1 MNNNYFENLA
11 NSIKVSEPKSE
22 VPKESLEATLTV
34 KVDIDCKLYCD
45 GDFLDLFEANKVKKI
60 SIPTGQ
66 HLITIESE
74 QFDEITEDQVIDA
87 TEPGKNYLLL
97 VKDLKEKEDIFKKNK
112 ESKIVQAAAEKE
124 AKEKEKDKKKKEKE
138 QEELKKAQLVQE
150 VQDNLQKGKEYY
162 EAHIYD
168 LAISCFEKVVAVTN
182 DAEALLYIG
191 FCYEGQDG
199 DDESM
204 RDATKAILWY
214 RKSAEQ
220 GFARAQAV
228 LGHRYRDGRG
238 VEQNYVEAV
247 KWYRKSAMQGC
258 AFAQENLGDCYFN
271 GQGVAQNMGEAVNWY
286 TKAAEQGLVHAQ
298 SNLGWCYCCGKG
310 VETDYAKAVEWYSK
324 AAEQGYAYAQC
335 ELGNCYSNGL
345 GVSLDFAKAVEWYTK
360 AAEQGNVIA
369 QSNLG
374 WCYRYGK
381 GVETDY
387 AKAVEWYIKAAEQGN
402 AYAQCEL
409 GLYYDDVS
417 EESWGPSG
425 DFAKA
430 EEWYLKAANQGNIRG
445 QYRLGWLYSCYSG
458 LRMGRVVV
466 DNMNKAIKWLT
477 KAANQGE
484 SDAME
489 NLGDIYSEL
498 GDFDGLDGFDI
509 HSIDDLSKYKA
520 YSLSVDW
527 YKKYLETRKDWPFGM
542 LWNQSIL
549 GLADCYENGDGVEK
563 NSERAIECLESG
575 LKILE
580 DFGVNDD
587 SVLNRQRDMQRKLG
601 LIYEARWLYT
611 DSKEDRKMAIKWY
624 SKAAKN
630 DDEYSKNRL
639 EKM

>member
-1 MNNNYFENLA
+1 MDNNYFESLA
-11 NSIKVSEPKSE
+11 NSIQDSEPKTKNTQENS
-22 VPKESLEATLTV
+22 EATLTV
-34 KVDIDCKLYCD
+34 KVDINCKLYCD

-87 TEPGKNYLLL
+87 MEPGKNYLLL

-112 ESKIVQAAAEKE
+112 ESKIAQATAEKE
-124 AKEKEKDKKKKEKE
+124 EKEKEKDKRKKEKE
-138 QEELKKAQLVQE
+138 QDELKKAQLVQE

-168 LAISCFEKVVAVTN
+168 LAISCLEKVVAATN

-204 RDATKAILWY
+204 RDAAKAILWY

-238 VEQNYVEAV
+238 VGQNYVEAV
-247 KWYRKSAMQGC
+247 KWYRKSAAQGWVS
-258 AFAQENLGDCYFN
+258 AQVNLGVCYEKGIGV
-271 GQGVAQNMGEAVNWY
+271 GQ
-286 TKAAEQGLVHAQ
+286 
-298 SNLGWCYCCGKG
+298 
-310 VETDYAKAVEWYSK
+310 
-324 AAEQGYAYAQC
+324 
-335 ELGNCYSNGL
+335 
-345 GVSLDFAKAVEWYTK
+345 DFAKAVEWYTK
-360 AAEQGNVIA
+360 AAEQGHAGA
-369 QSNLG
+369 QNNLG
-374 WCYRYGK
+374 NCYLNGRGVAQNMGEAFNWYTKAAENGEKVAQYNLGVCYREGL

-387 AKAVEWYIKAAEQGN
+387 AKAIEWYTKAAEQG
-402 AYAQCEL
+402 YTDAQCVL

-430 EEWYLKAANQGNIRG
+430 EEWYLKAANQGAIDG
-445 QYRLGWLYSCYSG
+445 QYRLGWLYNCYSG
-458 LRMGRVVV
+458 LRTGRIIV
-466 DNMNKAIKWLT
+466 NNTNNAIKWLT
-477 KAANQGE
+477 EAANQGE
-484 SDAME
+484 ADAME
-489 NLGDIYSEL
+489 NLGYIYGAL
-498 GDFDGLDGFDI
+498 CDLDGIGGFDI
-509 HSIDDLSKYKA
+509 HSIDDLSVFDA
-520 YSLSVDW
+520 CSLSVEW
-527 YKKYLETRKDWPFGM
+527 YKKYLETRKDWPTGIYWTTSV
-542 LWNQSIL
+542 LH
-549 GLADCYENGDGVEK
+549 LARCYQKGDGVEK
-563 NSERAIECLESG
+563 NLEKARECLESG

-580 DFGVNDD
+580 DFGVSNDGFI
-587 SVLNRQRDMQRKLG
+587 NRQQDMQRELG
-601 LIYEARWLYT
+601 LIYEARWMYT
-611 DSKEDRKMAIKWY
+611 GSKEDRKMAIKWY

>member
-1 MNNNYFENLA
+1 MDNKYFESLA
-11 NSIKVSEPKSE
+11 NSIQDSEPKSDK
-22 VPKESLEATLTV
+22 PKESLEATLTV
-34 KVDIDCKLYCD
+34 KVDINCKLYCD

-168 LAISCFEKVVAVTN
+168 LAISCFEKVVAATN

-199 DDESM
+199 DDESI
-204 RDATKAILWY
+204 RDYEKAITWY
-214 RKSAEQ
+214 RKAAEK
-220 GFARAQAV
+220 GNARAQNV
-228 LGHRYRDGRG
+228 MGNRYYNGKC

-247 KWYRKSAMQGC
+247 KWYRKAAAQGWV
-258 AFAQENLGDCYFN
+258 FAQFTLGACYEKGMGV
-271 GQGVAQNMGEAVNWY
+271 GQ
-286 TKAAEQGLVHAQ
+286 
-298 SNLGWCYCCGKG
+298 
-310 VETDYAKAVEWYSK
+310 
-324 AAEQGYAYAQC
+324 
-335 ELGNCYSNGL
+335 
-345 GVSLDFAKAVEWYTK
+345 DFAKAVEWYTK
-360 AAEQGNVIA
+360 AAEQGHAGA
-369 QSNLG
+369 QNNLGNCYLNGRGVAQNMGEAFNWYTKAAENGDEVAQYNLG
-374 WCYRYGK
+374 WCYREGT

-387 AKAVEWYIKAAEQGN
+387 AKAIEWYTKAAEQGYTN
-402 AYAQCEL
+402 AQCVL
-409 GLYYDDVS
+409 GLYYDGMS
-417 EESWGPSG
+417 EESWGTSE

-430 EEWYLKAANQGNIRG
+430 EEWYLKAANQGDMRG
-445 QYRLGWLYSCYSG
+445 QYRLGWLYSCHSG
-458 LRMGRVVV
+458 LETGRIIV
-466 DNMNKAIKWLT
+466 NNTNNAIKWLT
-477 KAANQGE
+477 EAANQGE
-484 SDAME
+484 ADAME
-489 NLGDIYSEL
+489 NLGSIYGEL
-498 GDFDGLDGFDI
+498 CDLDGIGGFDI
-509 HSIDDLSKYKA
+509 HSIDDLSVFDA
-520 YSLSVDW
+520 CSLSVEW
-527 YKKYLETRKDWPFGM
+527 YKKYLETRKDWPTGIYWTTSV
-542 LWNQSIL
+542 LH
-549 GLADCYENGDGVEK
+549 LARCYQKGDGVEK
-563 NSERAIECLESG
+563 NLEKARECLESG

-580 DFGVNDD
+580 DFGVSNDGFI
-587 SVLNRQRDMQRKLG
+587 NRQQDMQRELG
-601 LIYEARWLYT
+601 LIYEACWMYT
-611 DSKEDRKMAIKWY
+611 GSKEDRKMALKWY

>member
-1 MNNNYFENLA
+1 MDNNYFENLA

-22 VPKESLEATLTV
+22 EPKESLEATLTV

-112 ESKIVQAAAEKE
+112 ESKIAQAVAEKE

-168 LAISCFEKVVAVTN
+168 LAISCFEKVVAATN

-199 DDESM
+199 DDESI
-204 RDATKAILWY
+204 RDYEKAITWY
-214 RKSAEQ
+214 RKAAEK
-220 GFARAQAV
+220 GNARAQNV
-228 LGHRYRDGRG
+228 MGNRYYNGKC

-247 KWYRKSAMQGC
+247 KWYRKAAAQGWV
-258 AFAQENLGDCYFN
+258 FAQFTLGVCYEKGMGVGQDFAKAVDWYTKAAEQGDAGAQNNLGNCYLN
-271 GQGVAQNMGEAVNWY
+271 GRGVAQNMGEAFNWY
-286 TKAAEQGLVHAQ
+286 TKAAENGDEVAQ
-298 SNLGWCYCCGKG
+298 YNLGWCYREGTG
-310 VETDYAKAVEWYSK
+310 VETDYAKAI
-324 AAEQGYAYAQC
+324 
-335 ELGNCYSNGL
+335 
-345 GVSLDFAKAVEWYTK
+345 EWYTK
-360 AAEQGNVIA
+360 AAEQGYTN
-369 QSNLG
+369 
-374 WCYRYGK
+374 
-381 GVETDY
+381 
-387 AKAVEWYIKAAEQGN
+387 
-402 AYAQCEL
+402 AQCVL

-430 EEWYLKAANQGNIRG
+430 EEWYLKAANQGAIDG
-445 QYRLGWLYSCYSG
+445 QYRLGWLYNCYSG

-484 SDAME
+484 ADAME
-489 NLGDIYSEL
+489 NLGYIYSEL

-563 NSERAIECLESG
+563 NSEKAIECLESG

-587 SVLNRQRDMQRKLG
+587 GVLNRQRDMQRKLG